1 MLYYKRNKALGKER
15 DRDMANN
22 KTALKNNSS
31 LQKTGAKK
39 IKPAKTPQDKKG
51 IKAGLITF
59 GGVFALYAVLFP
71 LYRIGD
77 FILCGALSF
86 LIAKVVSIMATGL
99 DLRTEEQKRLDEPDP
114 IIITGDAQA
123 DDVIARGQGMIRD
136 LREENRLI
144 PDEILSAKMD
154 ELERT
159 SNRILKA
166 IEEKPSRAP
175 QVRRF
180 MDYYLPTTLKMLT
193 NYRLMDER
201 DLQGANAD
209 EVRQSIVSGVDTV
222 NSACSRL
229 LDSLYKDEYLDVS
242 TDIDVL
248 KQMLKRDGLT
258 DGEFIN
264 VAANTMAQQKH
275 EEEQ

>member
-1 MLYYKRNKALGKER
+1 
-15 DRDMANN
+15 MANN
-22 KTALKNNSS
+22 KPAIKAKGIVSS
-31 LQKTGAKK
+31 SPKK
-39 IKPAKTPQDKKG
+39 IRPAKTAQEKRG
-51 IKAGLITF
+51 VKAGFITF
-59 GGVFALYAVLFP
+59 GGVFALYALLFP

-77 FILCGALSF
+77 FILCAALSF
-86 LIAKVVSIMATGL
+86 LIGKVASIMASGL
-99 DLRTEEQKRLDEPDP
+99 DLRTEEQRRIEEPEP

-123 DDVIARGQGMIRD
+123 DDVIARGQEMIRS
-136 LREENRLI
+136 LRNENRLI
-144 PDEILSAKMD
+144 PDETLSAKM
-154 ELERT
+154 EILEST

-166 IEEKPSRAP
+166 IEEKPARAS

-180 MDYYLPTTLKMLT
+180 MDYYLPTTLKMVT

-201 DLQGANAD
+201 ELEGKSAQ
-209 EVRQSIVSGVDTV
+209 EVRQSIVSGMDTV
-222 NSACSRL
+222 NDACSRL
-229 LDSLYKDEYLDVS
+229 LDSLYKDDYLDVS

-264 VAANTMAQQKH
+264 VAAEAIAIEPTKQ